1 MSNIKVAVR
10 IRPPIEREIKNGEKP
25 IWKTRDNTIYMESGK
40 INTFHTFDHIFDSS
54 STNLQVYQQYCHPI
68 VESVM
73 LGFNGTIFAFGQ
85 TASGK
90 THTMMGSSSQ
100 PGLIPLTIDAIFDII
115 QNMPER
121 EYLVRISYIEIY
133 NENVLDLLDKDY
145 GKKNLQI
152 RENLDGQAVISDLT
166 EVAVSSKEE
175 IMSVM
180 NGGESLRH
188 VASTEANQRSSRSH
202 AIFRMVIESS
212 LRDGSDGAVS
222 VGQLNLVDLA
232 GSERSEQCGD
242 SVGERFRESSRINV
256 SLSFLTQVISKLSRG
271 ERGHINFRDSKLTR
285 ILRNSLG
292 GNSHTAIVCTVN
304 PCSMEQTLSTL
315 KFASSAK
322 KIQNTPTV
330 NEILTNE
337 ALIRRY
343 HMQIQELKD
352 QVKVME
358 ETHLT
363 KALEEKNTQIDELKS
378 KVLSLE
384 NKLLVSTLPQKRK
397 QRRETWA
404 APRSI
409 SSLPRPLVS
418 PLPQW
423 TPSPPCAMEESP
435 DMGRGG
441 RLSTVLEETESFN
454 AITHD
459 DFEKELQREERI
471 RRSAALQT
479 SDLSNTCCGTTCAER
494 ISFLENELKNLR
506 KEYKELQELTTL
518 ERLMC
523 KTSRRP
529 VSSEKPD
536 QLETTASDT
545 QSESMHTCPLHITPE
560 KAGQIASTPLSRM
573 NECCIQ
579 TLMASR
585 QLLERES
592 RITGTFFS
600 PLVTSPPL
608 AQHDESSEASYTSPD
623 CGKTGESLQ
632 GTRLQTPRAVLWT
645 PKHSPA
651 VCMNGT
657 PVSQPKFVS
666 NQKVSEPSC
675 CARATQTDDM
685 PFLQAPLQSTQT
697 EDSHVSQ
704 QVQAPT
710 VDAMCQTD
718 YEDACER
725 PRPVPN
731 ELPKNSVAEHVV
743 DGSTLMDVG
752 YQAETLLKPAGVQTT
767 GSCCNVLER
776 PQVADAAILCCMYS
790 EQLVEYG
797 IQTEPCHT
805 EFRAAEP
812 TKQEAVCEPVVLS
825 DQVPLMKSC
834 SVQACGVQT
843 CIVAKDCE
851 SQVNVSLAEENRTDL
866 EIKTVVPGGTCSNVE
881 AILDMKDYASQVSTS
896 LVEKYKNDIETQTV
910 MPGSTCSGV
919 QVILDVVDYASQ
931 VNTSLVEEYRKDFE
945 TQTVMPESSCCGVQ
959 AIPVV
964 EDCASQV
971 NKSLVK
977 EYRKDF
983 DTQTAM
989 PGSTC
994 CGVQAIPDVEDY
1006 ASQVNKSLIEDYRTD
1021 FGVPVM
1027 AEVLSCASQVDL
1039 QLTRPKATDCAI
1051 QCELLAQNSEKDTPA
1066 SNVVDCGVQA
1076 TLLVQECTT
1085 QTQQCLLHCN
1095 LKESGVQVMPSVQ
1108 DSTTQNE
1115 CFIGDM
1121 SECSV
1126 QTTPRSF
1133 SDSSTQPDCHVPLAS
1148 SVQCRVQDVP
1158 LKTSSVS
1165 QAKVSAKSQDKSAS
1179 KSSKCSFA
1187 KDGSSQFSAFSVRN
1201 ILAGRPG
1208 SSVPPDVPKPITAS
1222 GSARCQQFGQPGRDI
1237 LAALRASQRKFNE
1250 EEGRASL
1257 PAGHPKAADYT
1268 PPGPLTT
1275 ASGTKTWCR
1284 QSEMLKKSA
1293 AVQADIWNTREMSL
1307 MEHRMDQY
1315 KKELQQ
1321 RESEYKLQEKAAKK
1335 REIQLNAVI
1344 RQLKNK
1350 DKDLIVTTPCAS
1362 STAMAPSSV
1371 REAQQPPVCAAAKP
1385 LGTTE
1390 SAASLAQRLK
1400 AMTPLS
1406 REGARLIHFVQSR
1419 REQALEEEVQIAQRR
1434 ASLSFK
1440 TQQLASAQRRQ
1451 QAWAELS
1458 SHPAGVEPR
1467 SPLREANQEVPQTR
1481 SPRTPRTPKDDTL
1494 DDTEYIP
1501 PMKFILDDL
1510 ENLGSP
1516 L

>member
-1 MSNIKVAVR
+1 
-10 IRPPIEREIKNGEKP
+10 
-25 IWKTRDNTIYMESGK
+25 
-40 INTFHTFDHIFDSS
+40 
-54 STNLQVYQQYCHPI
+54 
-68 VESVM
+68 
-73 LGFNGTIFAFGQ
+73 
-85 TASGK
+85 
-90 THTMMGSSSQ
+90 
-100 PGLIPLTIDAIFDII
+100 
-115 QNMPER
+115 MP
-121 EYLVRISYIEIY
+121 
-133 NENVLDLLDKDY
+133 
-145 GKKNLQI
+145 
-152 RENLDGQAVISDLT
+152 
-166 EVAVSSKEE
+166 
-175 IMSVM
+175 
-180 NGGESLRH
+180 
-188 VASTEANQRSSRSH
+188 
-202 AIFRMVIESS
+202 F
-212 LRDGSDGAVS
+212 
-222 VGQLNLVDLA
+222 
-232 GSERSEQCGD
+232 
-242 SVGERFRESSRINV
+242 
-256 SLSFLTQVISKLSRG
+256 SKLS
-271 ERGHINFRDSKLTR
+271 IKL
-285 ILRNSLG
+285 
-292 GNSHTAIVCTVN
+292 
-304 PCSMEQTLSTL
+304 
-315 KFASSAK
+315 
-322 KIQNTPTV
+322 
-330 NEILTNE
+330 
-337 ALIRRY
+337 
-343 HMQIQELKD
+343 
-352 QVKVME
+352 
-358 ETHLT
+358 
-363 KALEEKNTQIDELKS
+363 
-378 KVLSLE
+378 
-384 NKLLVSTLPQKRK
+384 
-397 QRRETWA
+397 
-404 APRSI
+404 
-409 SSLPRPLVS
+409 
-418 PLPQW
+418 
-423 TPSPPCAMEESP
+423 
-435 DMGRGG
+435 
-441 RLSTVLEETESFN
+441 
-454 AITHD
+454 
-459 DFEKELQREERI
+459 
-471 RRSAALQT
+471 
-479 SDLSNTCCGTTCAER
+479 
-494 ISFLENELKNLR
+494 
-506 KEYKELQELTTL
+506 
-518 ERLMC
+518 
-523 KTSRRP
+523 TSRRP
-529 VSSEKPD
+529 VSSEKSD

-545 QSESMHTCPLHITPE
+545 QSEPMHTCPLHVTPE

-651 VCMNGT
+651 LCMNGT

-675 CARATQTDDM
+675 CARATRTDDM
-685 PFLQAPLQSTQT
+685 PFLQAPLQSTRT

-743 DGSTLMDVG
+743 DGTTLMDVG
-752 YQAETLLKPAGVQTT
+752 YQAETLLKPAGVQIT

-797 IQTEPCHT
+797 IQAEPCHT

-851 SQVNVSLAEENRTDL
+851 SQVNVSLAEDYRTDL
-866 EIKTVVPGGTCSNVE
+866 EIQTVVPNGTCSNVE
-881 AILDMKDYASQVSTS
+881 AIPDMKDYASQVSTS

-971 NKSLVK
+971 NKSL
-977 EYRKDF
+977 
-983 DTQTAM
+983 
-989 PGSTC
+989 
-994 CGVQAIPDVEDY
+994 
-1006 ASQVNKSLIEDYRTD
+1006 IEDYRTD
-1021 FGVPVM
+1021 FGVQVM

-1051 QCELLAQNSEKDTPA
+1051 QCELLVQNSEKDTPA

-1121 SECSV
+1121 SKCSV

-1133 SDSSTQPDCHVPLAS
+1133 SDSSTQPDCHIPLAS

-1158 LKTSSVS
+1158 MSTSSVS
-1165 QAKVSAKSQDKSAS
+1165 QAKVSAKSRDKSAS

-1201 ILAGRPG
+1201 ILAGKPG

-1222 GSARCQQFGQPGRDI
+1222 GSARHQQFGQPGRDI

-1257 PAGHPKAADYT
+1257 PAGQPKAADYT

-1335 REIQLNAVI
+1335 REIQLKAVI

-1350 DKDLIVTTPCAS
+1350 DKDLIGF
-1362 STAMAPSSV
+1362 
-1371 REAQQPPVCAAAKP
+1371 E
-1385 LGTTE
+1385 
-1390 SAASLAQRLK
+1390 
-1400 AMTPLS
+1400 
-1406 REGARLIHFVQSR
+1406 
-1419 REQALEEEVQIAQRR
+1419 ALEEEVQIAQRR

-1451 QAWAELS
+1451 QAWAKLS
-1458 SHPAGVEPR
+1458 SHPAGAEPR
-1467 SPLREANQEVPQTR
+1467 SPLREVNQEVPQTR

-1494 DDTEYIP
+1494 GDTEYIP

>member
-1 MSNIKVAVR
+1 M
-10 IRPPIEREIKNGEKP
+10 
-25 IWKTRDNTIYMESGK
+25 
-40 INTFHTFDHIFDSS
+40 
-54 STNLQVYQQYCHPI
+54 I
-68 VESVM
+68 VTLFSKSV
-73 LGFNGTIFAFGQ
+73 Q
-85 TASGK
+85 
-90 THTMMGSSSQ
+90 
-100 PGLIPLTIDAIFDII
+100 
-115 QNMPER
+115 
-121 EYLVRISYIEIY
+121 
-133 NENVLDLLDKDY
+133 
-145 GKKNLQI
+145 
-152 RENLDGQAVISDLT
+152 
-166 EVAVSSKEE
+166 
-175 IMSVM
+175 
-180 NGGESLRH
+180 
-188 VASTEANQRSSRSH
+188 
-202 AIFRMVIESS
+202 
-212 LRDGSDGAVS
+212 
-222 VGQLNLVDLA
+222 
-232 GSERSEQCGD
+232 
-242 SVGERFRESSRINV
+242 
-256 SLSFLTQVISKLSRG
+256 
-271 ERGHINFRDSKLTR
+271 
-285 ILRNSLG
+285 
-292 GNSHTAIVCTVN
+292 
-304 PCSMEQTLSTL
+304 
-315 KFASSAK
+315 
-322 KIQNTPTV
+322 
-330 NEILTNE
+330 
-337 ALIRRY
+337 
-343 HMQIQELKD
+343 
-352 QVKVME
+352 
-358 ETHLT
+358 
-363 KALEEKNTQIDELKS
+363 
-378 KVLSLE
+378 
-384 NKLLVSTLPQKRK
+384 
-397 QRRETWA
+397 
-404 APRSI
+404 
-409 SSLPRPLVS
+409 
-418 PLPQW
+418 
-423 TPSPPCAMEESP
+423 
-435 DMGRGG
+435 
-441 RLSTVLEETESFN
+441 
-454 AITHD
+454 
-459 DFEKELQREERI
+459 
-471 RRSAALQT
+471 
-479 SDLSNTCCGTTCAER
+479 
-494 ISFLENELKNLR
+494 
-506 KEYKELQELTTL
+506 
-518 ERLMC
+518 
-523 KTSRRP
+523 TSRRP

-666 NQKVSEPSC
+666 NQKVSEPTC

-710 VDAMCQTD
+710 VYAMCQTD

-790 EQLVEYG
+790 EQLVEYS

-825 DQVPLMKSC
+825 DQ
-834 SVQACGVQT
+834 
-843 CIVAKDCE
+843 
-851 SQVNVSLAEENRTDL
+851 
-866 EIKTVVPGGTCSNVE
+866 
-881 AILDMKDYASQVSTS
+881 
-896 LVEKYKNDIETQTV
+896 
-910 MPGSTCSGV
+910 
-919 QVILDVVDYASQ
+919 
-931 VNTSLVEEYRKDFE
+931 
-945 TQTVMPESSCCGVQ
+945 
-959 AIPVV
+959 
-964 EDCASQV
+964 
-971 NKSLVK
+971 
-977 EYRKDF
+977 
-983 DTQTAM
+983 
-989 PGSTC
+989 
-994 CGVQAIPDVEDY
+994 
-1006 ASQVNKSLIEDYRTD
+1006 
-1021 FGVPVM
+1021 
-1027 AEVLSCASQVDL
+1027 
-1039 QLTRPKATDCAI
+1039 
-1051 QCELLAQNSEKDTPA
+1051 
-1066 SNVVDCGVQA
+1066 
-1076 TLLVQECTT
+1076 
-1085 QTQQCLLHCN
+1085 
-1095 LKESGVQVMPSVQ
+1095 
-1108 DSTTQNE
+1108 
-1115 CFIGDM
+1115 
-1121 SECSV
+1121 
-1126 QTTPRSF
+1126 
-1133 SDSSTQPDCHVPLAS
+1133 
-1148 SVQCRVQDVP
+1148 
-1158 LKTSSVS
+1158 
-1165 QAKVSAKSQDKSAS
+1165 
-1179 KSSKCSFA
+1179 
-1187 KDGSSQFSAFSVRN
+1187 
-1201 ILAGRPG
+1201 
-1208 SSVPPDVPKPITAS
+1208 
-1222 GSARCQQFGQPGRDI
+1222 
-1237 LAALRASQRKFNE
+1237 
-1250 EEGRASL
+1250 
-1257 PAGHPKAADYT
+1257 
-1268 PPGPLTT
+1268 
-1275 ASGTKTWCR
+1275 
-1284 QSEMLKKSA
+1284 LKKSA

-1350 DKDLIVTTPCAS
+1350 DKDLMVTTPCAS
-1362 STAMAPSSV
+1362 STAMATSSV

-1458 SHPAGVEPR
+1458 AIMRQRRAEAERALDVLKEAFARAKKKIEEALAEHKCPSAQGRALSLLVGIFSHPAGAEPR